1 MKEFIFPA
9 LSYLKGNVRNGLV
22 RCLSLFLGGSSSA
35 LHFWQEKLQRQKFQ
49 REQPQHEQAV
59 SVATKNSTRHCSP
72 ELIPA
77 LIPTLIPALIPAP
90 NLSCR
95 NQLNVVKIA
104 FFLREPI
111 HATAKALIK
120 NKAFL
125 DNIESLRNT
134 VQGTAVAA
142 KFARRIQ
149 IPQHCQIRELLTRD
163 QRSRIVASFH
173 FGNFV
178 YGLHKFICFHKDISK
193 TVVLSQTKSSA
204 EYIENMKRAF
214 GRKGAGL
221 ENQILLDKVD
231 VRGLS
236 AFLRNSNRC
245 LVMFADLPSEFGQ
258 TIEVEFL
265 GRKAAFSKSI
275 ALLSLTNKVPILPVI
290 CFKDGDTHQ
299 IEIGRQI
306 EPRIKDGES
315 RADAVTRMTQLQI
328 DFFQYFFNRHSEQWR
343 YLTHLPEYFTEGSH

>member
-1 MKEFIFPA
+1 MKEFIFSV
-9 LSYLKGNVRNGLV
+9 LSYLGGRVHNGFVRF
-22 RCLSLFLGGSSSA
+22 RPLFIGGDSSAVHFQRKNLQQKKPQQKKAVSVLAKNSRKYSSSA
-35 LHFWQEKLQRQKFQ
+35 TNHN
-49 REQPQHEQAV
+49 V
-59 SVATKNSTRHCSP
+59 CSK
-72 ELIPA
+72 
-77 LIPTLIPALIPAP
+77 
-90 NLSCR
+90 
-95 NQLNVVKIA
+95 NQLNIVKIA

-120 NKAFL
+120 NRAFL
-125 DNIESLRNT
+125 DNIERLRNS
-134 VQGTAVAA
+134 VQSTAAA
-142 KFARRIQ
+142 STFARRIQ
-149 IPQHCQIRELLTRD
+149 IPQYCQIRELLNRD

-178 YGLHKFICFHKDISK
+178 YGLHKFVCLQREISN
-193 TVVLSQTKSSA
+193 TAVLSQTKSST
-204 EYIENMKRAF
+204 EYIENMTRAF
-214 GRKGAGL
+214 GGKGAGL
-221 ENQILLDKVD
+221 GNQMLLDKVD
-231 VRGLS
+231 VLGLS
-236 AFLRNSNRC
+236 QFLRKSNRC

-275 ALLSLTNKVPILPVI
+275 ALLALTNKVPILPVI

-328 DFFQYFFNRHSEQWR
+328 DFFQYFFNCHSEQWR
-343 YLTHLPEYFTEGSH
+343 YLNHLPEYFTGGRTENH